1 MQIRK
6 NCKNESK
13 LSNDILVFMS
23 HDEGGVDHMKDSL
36 YSRKHQ
42 GGMGDVRAPLS
53 PSESHAPVAWPSS
66 AEATGGQAR
75 RTSIIPAT
83 PRERMALAT
92 KFLIGSAAF
101 FVLAIGGAAIF
112 FFSGGNYISPKNIDL
127 QVVAP
132 ALVDGGSTGNLQFI
146 ITNRNSAE
154 LQLADLVIE
163 YPSGTRDPKN
173 PQKSLNNERIPVGAI
188 APGQQIKLTSS
199 AVFYGS
205 EGDTQIIKASLEYS
219 VQGSN
224 AVFVKEGSASITIG
238 SSPVSV
244 RVETQSEAISGQPF
258 TIKVTVQSNSPAP
271 VQDVLVQAQYPF
283 GYSVQSATP
292 RADAGSTLWRLGT
305 MAPGATQVIT
315 VTGSID
321 GQDGDERVFRFL
333 AGSNKDQTAGKIQV
347 PFLSVPA
354 TLTVRRPFITAG
366 IAVDGKTGPKISAT
380 AGKSLHGTVTWQNN
394 LQESVSDVQIKL
406 KFSGVVFDRGS
417 VQPGGGFYQSND
429 NTITWTS
436 AQDPSLASVPP
447 GGSGTLQFSFNALA
461 PGAGGTVY
469 TNPTIDLS
477 LTVGAVRTG
486 QGDVPDQISSAASTQ
501 ITLAS
506 AIAIAARALHFT
518 GGSGNSGPMP
528 PRAETATTYTIE
540 WSAKNSSNTV
550 ANTTVLTVLPVY
562 VTFVAAYAGSDIT
575 YDAGSRTVRWD
586 VGDLG
591 AGVGYS
597 TAARKGSFRISFM
610 PSSSQ
615 VGLSPQL
622 TGTAVISGT
631 DRFAQVQVSDT
642 VEAPT
647 TKLTE
652 PGFVGGMD
660 IVAPKQ

>member
-53 PSESHAPVAWPSS
+53 PSESHAPVAWQTD
-66 AEATGGQAR
+66 EAGLP
-75 RTSIIPAT
+75 RTKPKVFSQPLNLSQGNS
-83 PRERMALAT
+83 RMGIAT

-292 RADAGSTLWRLGT
+292 RADAGSTLWRL
-305 MAPGATQVIT
+305 ARVPVPR
-315 VTGSID
+315 
-321 GQDGDERVFRFL
+321 GQQQRPD
-333 AGSNKDQTAGKIQV
+333 
-347 PFLSVPA
+347 
-354 TLTVRRPFITAG
+354 RRQN
-366 IAVDGKTGPKISAT
+366 TGPVSVGAGDAYGAPAVYNGRHSGRRQNRPEDICNRRKISAR
-380 AGKSLHGTVTWQNN
+380 HR
-394 LQESVSDVQIKL
+394 D
-406 KFSGVVFDRGS
+406 
-417 VQPGGGFYQSND
+417 
-429 NTITWTS
+429 
-436 AQDPSLASVPP
+436 LAEQPP
-447 GGSGTLQFSFNALA
+447 G
-461 PGAGGTVY
+461 
-469 TNPTIDLS
+469 
-477 LTVGAVRTG
+477 VRER
-486 QGDVPDQISSAASTQ
+486 
-501 ITLAS
+501 
-506 AIAIAARALHFT
+506 RADK
-518 GGSGNSGPMP
+518 
-528 PRAETATTYTIE
+528 I
-540 WSAKNSSNTV
+540 KV
-550 ANTTVLTVLPVY
+550 
-562 VTFVAAYAGSDIT
+562 
-575 YDAGSRTVRWD
+575 
-586 VGDLG
+586 
-591 AGVGYS
+591 
-597 TAARKGSFRISFM
+597 FRSC
-610 PSSSQ
+610 
-615 VGLSPQL
+615 V
-622 TGTAVISGT
+622 
-631 DRFAQVQVSDT
+631 
-642 VEAPT
+642 
-647 TKLTE
+647 
-652 PGFVGGMD
+652 
-660 IVAPKQ
+660 